1 MATVGIWNVKNNLS
15 RVIDYVSD
23 EKKVDE
29 QTFKDLH
36 NELEYISDDYKTEE
50 KKYVTGINCSTN
62 NACKEMKEIKKLFQK
77 EDGIIAFHAYQSF
90 KVP

>member
-1 MATVGIWNVKNNLS
+1 MATVGIWSVKNNLS

-50 KKYVTGINCSTN
+50 KKYVTGTINSLIASN
-62 NACKEMKEIKKLFQK
+62 LLF
-77 EDGIIAFHAYQSF
+77 SF
-90 KVP
+90 

>member
-1 MATVGIWNVKNNLS
+1 MATVGIWSVKNNLS

-36 NELEYISDDYKTEE
+36 NELEYISDDHKTEE
-50 KKYVTGINCSTN
+50 KKYVTGINCST
-62 NACKEMKEIKKLFQK
+62 IKLLTLQLSNLPESK
-77 EDGIIAFHAYQSF
+77 I
-90 KVP
+90 V

>member
-1 MATVGIWNVKNNLS
+1 MATVGIWSVKNNLS

-50 KKYVTGINCSTN
+50 KN
-62 NACKEMKEIKKLFQK
+62 M
-77 EDGIIAFHAYQSF
+77 
-90 KVP
+90 